1 MTRALGPSPIG
12 LGLGREGPAGGGVDA
27 PEGVAW
33 EGVNAQSE
41 RVLHERGGECGACV
55 MHKIRKEKEQ
65 N

>member
-41 RVLHERGGECGACV
+41 RVLHESGGECGACI
-55 MHKIRKEKEQ
+55 MQDMNGEGR